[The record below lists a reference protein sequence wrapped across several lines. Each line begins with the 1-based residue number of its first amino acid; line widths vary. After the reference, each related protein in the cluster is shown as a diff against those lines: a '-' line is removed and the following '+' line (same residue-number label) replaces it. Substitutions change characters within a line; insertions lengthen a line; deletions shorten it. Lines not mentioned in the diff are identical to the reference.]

1 MTLQQL
7 KYVVTTAD
15 AGTVSEA
22 AKRLYIA
29 QPSLTASIKELEHE
43 LGITIFQKS
52 TSLPAFMKRQN
63 TFRLTGCLSARS
75 AALPPAKSA
84 TSSSMPT
91 SGTSWHSSR
100 KLPRKFGADFSV
112 FYAGSQVF

>member
-15 AGTVSEA
+15 TGTVSEA

-43 LGITIFQKS
+43 LGITIFHRTNKGVIVRLSRRTAKNFSAMPVKS
-52 TSLPAFMKRQN
+52 WN
-63 TFRLTGCLSARS
+63 RLL
-75 AALPPAKSA
+75 
-84 TSSSMPT
+84 
-91 SGTSWHSSR
+91 
-100 KLPRKFGADFSV
+100 
-112 FYAGSQVF
+112 

>member
-15 AGTVSEA
+15 TGTVSEA

-43 LGITIFQKS
+43 LGITIFHRTNKGVIVSADGEEFLGYAVKS
-52 TSLPAFMKRQN
+52 WN
-63 TFRLTGCLSARS
+63 RLL
-75 AALPPAKSA
+75 
-84 TSSSMPT
+84 
-91 SGTSWHSSR
+91 
-100 KLPRKFGADFSV
+100 
-112 FYAGSQVF
+112 

>member
-15 AGTVSEA
+15 TGTVSEA

-43 LGITIFQKS
+43 LGITIFHRTNKGVIVS
-52 TSLPAFMKRQN
+52 ADGEEFLGYARQVVEQY
-63 TFRLTGCLSARS
+63 
-75 AALPPAKSA
+75 ALIESKYVAK
-84 TSSSMPT
+84 
-91 SGTSWHSSR
+91 
-100 KLPRKFGADFSV
+100 
-112 FYAGSQVF
+112 GS

>member
-15 AGTVSEA
+15 TGTVSEA

-43 LGITIFQKS
+43 LGITI
-52 TSLPAFMKRQN
+52 
-63 TFRLTGCLSARS
+63 
-75 AALPPAKSA
+75 
-84 TSSSMPT
+84 
-91 SGTSWHSSR
+91 
-100 KLPRKFGADFSV
+100 
-112 FYAGSQVF
+112 